1 MQIFEYLDPINLYS
15 TFASTTAVVDQLLF
29 TQTNR
34 YFLRG
39 LKIGFDAVDLPAQI
53 PCNRITSLTLREPA
67 DPNIVEQCCQLR
79 FLKLIGTDE
88 WIIDAMRKTI
98 RTNVKLNQLTLEPI
112 EIKSLSNL
120 LSNILRHSSLHRLE
134 IRTDVFEDCESIG
147 SVTMLQNRIE
157 RFVIDSCSI
166 NNRNRVLCILSK
178 FTGLRS
184 LRMGLIERDP
194 DIVPSLLFHRLH
206 TLHLGLL
213 EMSFAWLV
221 ELLVTMPLLT
231 KLKLSGLVED
241 QDFIAHDR
249 WTGLFQSILT
259 LRQISVNIHL
269 QQAQLSHH
277 SQEIHASLRA
287 LNLDL
292 SCNDDDPSFNLEEG
306 QAQRWWHLKG
316 LIVKGHCAT

>member
-34 YFLRG
+34 YLLRG
-39 LKIGFDAVDLPAQI
+39 LKLGFGAVDLPAQI
-53 PCNRITSLTLREPA
+53 PFNRITSLTLRESA

-98 RTNVKLNQLTLEPI
+98 QTNVKLNQLTLEPI

-147 SVTMLQNRIE
+147 SVTVLENRIE
-157 RFVIDSCSI
+157 QLVIDSCSI
-166 NNRNRVLCILSK
+166 NNRNRVLRILSK

-213 EMSFAWLV
+213 EVSFAWLV
-221 ELLVTMPLLT
+221 ELLVIMPLLT

-249 WTGLFQSILT
+249 WTGLFQSTPT

-269 QQAQLSHH
+269 QQAQLLHH